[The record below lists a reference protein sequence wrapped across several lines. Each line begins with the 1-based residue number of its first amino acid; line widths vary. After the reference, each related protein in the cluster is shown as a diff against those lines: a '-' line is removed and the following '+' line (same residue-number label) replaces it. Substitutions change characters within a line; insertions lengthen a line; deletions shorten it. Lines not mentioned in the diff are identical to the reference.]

1 MKQNKNIIQVNQMV
15 NIGLNHFLQ
24 NGRLYWSCVYN
35 EDHGSVFKQGNFV
48 GWLFIQGL
56 TQSTVLCMKWA
67 LHIL

>member
-24 NGRLYWSCVYN
+24 NGSLYWSCVYN
-35 EDHGSVFKQGNFV
+35 EDHGSVFKQGNSV